1 MKVFELFGHKL
12 EKKVVKFNFV
22 FIFVSN
28 LNRMKKHYRIFG
40 AILGFFVGLLAI
52 AQPQNAMDFDGT
64 DDYITAPSA
73 TSTVAG
79 AQQMSVSCWVNPQF
93 TTHHEGFCGFRNNS
107 NADFYLLKL
116 QGTTNIEARF
126 RNSNG
131 TDYTIAAQN
140 VLTAGT
146 WTHLAMTYDGSR
158 LRFYKNGVCT
168 DSITATGTIS
178 TAATSDFYVGGVPW
192 GTTYFHAMGQ
202 IDEVTLWNRAITTQ
216 EVNCM
221 MRAPVDTASAGLQL
235 YYQFNQGVASGTN
248 SSILMA
254 TDSKGNIDGVLNNFA
269 LSSTSSNFVTGVTNF
284 TPVTANIC
292 PGNSYAV
299 GNRSFSTAGN
309 YIVRIA
315 GRDGCDSVVVLK
327 LTVTDT
333 AVINNGPALKARQ
346 DSATYQWVKCNQGF
360 APISGATTQSY
371 LPPVSGVYACIV
383 TYKGCTDT
391 SGCRIYNRLGAGNL
405 NWSQAV
411 VVYPNPTHD
420 QLNVEVTLTQGQ
432 FNYQIT
438 DLNGRVTKVGKG
450 IANQREVISMNELQ
464 KGIYLLKIT
473 SNGEQATLKVV
484 KQ

>member
-1 MKVFELFGHKL
+1 M
-12 EKKVVKFNFV
+12 

-28 LNRMKKHYRIFG
+28 LNCMKKLYRFFG
-40 AILGFFVGLLAI
+40 VALGLFVGLMAM

-64 DDYITAPSA
+64 DDFITAPSA
-73 TSTVAG
+73 TATVAG

-131 TDYTIAAQN
+131 TDYTIAARN
-140 VLTAGT
+140 VVAAGT

-158 LRFYKNGVCT
+158 LRFYKDGVCT
-168 DSITATGTIS
+168 DSITATGTIATS
-178 TAATSDFYVGGVPW
+178 STSDFFVGGVPW
-192 GTTYFHAMGQ
+192 QGTYFHAMGL

-216 EVNCM
+216 EINCM
-221 MRAPVDTASAGLQL
+221 MRAPVDTAAAGLQL
-235 YYQFNQGVASGTN
+235 YYQFNQGVANGSN

-254 TDSKGNIDGVLNNFA
+254 NDSKANIDGVLNNFN
-269 LSSTSSNFVTGVTNF
+269 LISTTSNFVTGVTNF
-284 TPVTANIC
+284 TPVSANIC
-292 PGNSYAV
+292 PGGTYAV
-299 GNRSFSTAGN
+299 GNRNFTTAGN
-309 YIVRIA
+309 HIVRIS
-315 GRDGCDSVVVLK
+315 GRDGCDSVIVLS

-333 AVINNGPALKARQ
+333 AVVNNGPALKARQ
-346 DSATYQWVKCNQGF
+346 DSASYQWVRCNQGF
-360 APISGATTQSY
+360 STIAGATTQSY
-371 LPPVSGVYACIV
+371 TPPVSGVYACIV

-391 SGCRIYNRLGAGNL
+391 SGCRIYNRLGAGIL
-405 NWSQAV
+405 NWSEAV
-411 VVYPNPTHD
+411 VAYPNPTHD
-420 QLNVEVTLTQGQ
+420 RLNVEVTLTQGMYQ
-432 FNYQIT
+432 FQIT
-438 DLNGRVTKVGKG
+438 DLNGRVVKFGTGMS
-450 IANQREVISMNELQ
+450 NQREVISMNDLQ